1 MARVSSK
8 KNIAYFITAHWLK
21 MRVSTL
27 VDIYIRA
34 NEYRF
39 FKKKKKKYCNK
50 KILSRAFTST
60 FVLSNVLII

>member
-8 KNIAYFITAHWLK
+8 TNIAYFITAHWLK
-21 MRVSTL
+21 MRVGTL

-39 FKKKKKKYCNK
+39 FKKKKK
-50 KILSRAFTST
+50 IL
-60 FVLSNVLII
+60 